1 MTLRVLVTGASSGI
15 GQAIAATLAEKGL
28 TVFGTSRHAVDG
40 AITPFTML
48 PLDVRSDHSVRACV
62 GEVLERA
69 GGIDVLVNNAGYALT
84 GAAEETSIEE
94 AKEQFD
100 TNFFGVVRVTNAVL
114 PAMRRAGSGKII
126 TLGSLVGLLG
136 IPFASF
142 YSATKFAIEGYS
154 EALWYELRPF
164 GISVSMLEPG
174 WVRTALTDAGRI
186 PAHSLPV
193 YEGPKQLA
201 AASIRRYVA
210 DGLDSH
216 RVTDR
221 VLEII
226 DDPSPRLRYPVGGD
240 ATWLPRLKV
249 VAPWSVLAAGV
260 RKRFG
265 QPNDAGRPELGR

>member
-28 TVFGTSRHAVDG
+28 TVFGTSRHAVGG

-48 PLDVRSDHSVRACV
+48 PLDVRSDLSVRACV
-62 GEVLERA
+62 GEMLERA

-114 PAMRRAGSGKII
+114 PAMRQAGSGKII

-193 YEGPKQLA
+193 YEAAKQLA

-210 DGLDSH
+210 DGLDPH

-265 QPNDAGRPELGR
+265 QPNGVGRARLGM

>member
-28 TVFGTSRHAVDG
+28 TVFGTSRHAVGG

-48 PLDVRSDHSVRACV
+48 PLDVRSDLSVRACV
-62 GEVLERA
+62 GEMLERA

-114 PAMRRAGSGKII
+114 PAMRQAGSGKII

-210 DGLDSH
+210 DGLDPH

-221 VLEII
+221 VLDII

-265 QPNDAGRPELGR
+265 QPNGVGRARLGM